1 MVAATST
8 PESSEE
14 RRIRLVGVARDLI
27 AREGVGACTFRRLAA
42 SAGTS
47 TRPFTH
53 AFGTRDSLLRAVA
66 LTTWD
71 DSPIDV
77 HATDAPVEHRAD
89 WDCIAELR
97 AMGEHWLPLTEQAAI
112 AERIYL
118 EIQLFSLNEPEL
130 HAMLID
136 MSVSANAK
144 VVELLDEGKR
154 RGQVRD
160 DIASDELV
168 VAYWALMDGLSV
180 RAIYQTEPTVI
191 DRTRRLWR
199 DGIERLLRP

>member
-1 MVAATST
+1 MAATAI
-8 PESSEE
+8 PESTEE
-14 RRIRLVGVARDLI
+14 RRVRLIGVARDLI

-42 SAGTS
+42 AAGTS

-53 AFGTRDSLLRAVA
+53 AFGSRANLLRAVA

-71 DSPIDV
+71 DSPIDI
-77 HATDAPVEHRAD
+77 HAAVEPVERPAD

-118 EIQLFSLNEPEL
+118 EIQLFSLNQPEL
-130 HAMLID
+130 HAMLVE
-136 MSVSANAK
+136 MSLEANAK
-144 VVELLDEGKR
+144 IAQLLDEGKR

-160 DIASDELV
+160 DIASDELAI
-168 VAYWALMDGLSV
+168 AYWALLDGLSV
-180 RAIYQTEPTVI
+180 RAIYQAEPTMI
-191 DRTRRLWR
+191 DRTRRSWL